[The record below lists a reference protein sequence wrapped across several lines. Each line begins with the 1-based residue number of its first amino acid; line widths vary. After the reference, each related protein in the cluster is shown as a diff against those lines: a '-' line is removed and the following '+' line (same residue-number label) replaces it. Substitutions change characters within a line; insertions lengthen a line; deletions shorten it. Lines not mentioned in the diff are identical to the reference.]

1 MRAYSI
7 WALLKILVGIG
18 IITILYNY
26 VNVYNDPVLGL
37 SFGFLGVFM
46 IIWWASYYFFLFG
59 YKMFTTLPKHVQSS
73 MSYKLSLLLGLYAM
87 INLSLVIT
95 GKWSTLVGVL
105 LLIGFVFLLYVFMKD
120 TKEPTFS

>member
-7 WALLKILVGIG
+7 GAALKIIVGVGILAV
-18 IITILYNY
+18 LYNY
-26 VNVYNDPVLGL
+26 VNVYNDPIIGL

-46 IIWWASYYFFLFG
+46 IIWWASYFFFLVA
-59 YKMFTTLPKHVQSS
+59 YKFFSTLPDYQQSS

-95 GKWSTLVGVL
+95 GKRSTILGVVL
-105 LLIGFVFLLYVFMKD
+105 LLAFLWIQYMFIKD
-120 TKEPTFS
+120 TKEVKYS